1 MARTRAQRVAQRAKD
16 PEGRMSLGEHFR
28 ELRNRLLISAIAVTA
43 LAVVGWYLYE
53 PLIDVVTAPVSEVR
67 ASDDRLVTLNFDS
80 VTGAFAMKMKVSLF
94 FGILAASPVWLG
106 QIWGFLLPGLTRT
119 EKRIA
124 LSYFVVAIPLFFAG
138 AGLAAFTFP
147 RLYAILLSFAPE
159 DFTNIQSA
167 TAYLNLVLY
176 FCLAF
181 GLAFL
186 LPVVLVALNQMGI
199 LPARIMLRG
208 WRITLFAIL
217 VFSAFMTPDPS
228 AVSMLAMAA
237 PVFFLYW
244 CAVGFAFLLER
255 ARRRRGDDPRDRY
268 ATLSP
273 DEATPLR

>member
-1 MARTRAQRVAQRAKD
+1 
-16 PEGRMSLGEHFR
+16 MSLGEHFR
-28 ELRNRLLISAIAVTA
+28 ELRNRLTIAAIAILA
-43 LAVVGWYLYE
+43 GAVVGWYLYD
-53 PLIDVVTAPVSEVR
+53 PIIDFISAPVADVR
-67 ASDDRLVTLNFDS
+67 NSAGDRIVTLNFDS
-80 VTGAFAMKMKVSLF
+80 VTGAFAMQMRVSIF
-94 FGILAASPVWLG
+94 FGILATSPVWLW
-106 QIWGFLLPGLTRT
+106 QIWGFLLPGLTRK

-124 LSYFVVAIPLFFAG
+124 LSYFFVSIPLFLAG
-138 AGLAAFTFP
+138 AALAAWTFP

-159 DFTNIQSA
+159 DFSNIHNA
-167 TAYLNLVLY
+167 TAYLNLVLF

-199 LPARIMLRG
+199 LPARTMLRG
-208 WRITLFAIL
+208 WRVTLFGIL

-244 CAVGFAFLLER
+244 CAVAFAFLLER
-255 ARRRRGDDPRDRY
+255 RRRKRGDDPRDRY
-268 ATLSP
+268 AGLSP